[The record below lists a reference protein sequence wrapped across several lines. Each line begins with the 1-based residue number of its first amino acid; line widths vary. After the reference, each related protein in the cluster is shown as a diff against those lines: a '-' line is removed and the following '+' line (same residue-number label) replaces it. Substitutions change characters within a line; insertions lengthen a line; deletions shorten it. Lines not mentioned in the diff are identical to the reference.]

1 MVMFNKINL
10 KMLKQKKQL
19 NNFSFYKKNKF
30 KGILKLEKEKYKKE
44 YYILYIKSSLRGF
57 YVNISR
63 ADGKVLKI
71 FSSGQLGY
79 KKAQRYNPFNLFTL
93 ANEVL
98 NFLKKELKEKKKFKV
113 ISKIRKSK
121 KNIKIINN
129 FGVVIVLK
137 GFNFRRGRF
146 VKRFIHSFLKKSIIS
161 VVDLTDLPYNGCRPK
176 KLRRK

>member
-71 FSSGQLGY
+71 LV
-79 KKAQRYNPFNLFTL
+79 RVN
-93 ANEVL
+93 
-98 NFLKKELKEKKKFKV
+98 
-113 ISKIRKSK
+113 
-121 KNIKIINN
+121 
-129 FGVVIVLK
+129 
-137 GFNFRRGRF
+137 
-146 VKRFIHSFLKKSIIS
+146 
-161 VVDLTDLPYNGCRPK
+161 
-176 KLRRK
+176 